1 MCLSLSPYVMGVPT
15 VMSKSRAIMDVDD
28 AQMRERERGG
38 GGAKSM
44 TTPKKAGVFFR
55 NYFET

>member
-38 GGAKSM
+38 GGAEALRS
-44 TTPKKAGVFFR
+44 PLREGEFIR